1 MAETYNMGDKGSEMK
16 NGHSMDMAIRQ
27 CQDF

>member
-1 MAETYNMGDKGSEMK
+1 MAETYNMRNKGNEMRSE
-16 NGHSMDMAIRQ
+16 HSMGMAIRQ